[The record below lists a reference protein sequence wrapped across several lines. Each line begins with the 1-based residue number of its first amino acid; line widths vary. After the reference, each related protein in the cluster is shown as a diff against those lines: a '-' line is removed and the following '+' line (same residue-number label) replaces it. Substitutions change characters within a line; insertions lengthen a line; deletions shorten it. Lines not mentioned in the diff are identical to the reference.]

1 MHHGGIVPGGCAY
14 ALDVLCQ
21 NTSFTAQLR
30 TERGGLRAP
39 RGKRGSEGRSRRGA
53 QISAQ
58 GFHTQV
64 RCTTGGKGNQ
74 PITSCVSNGAG
85 RGIRV
90 LDGAATSCEAV
101 AGLQDGPPC
110 LSPGACRNGKTSG
123 EVAQAG
129 CLACTHRRPGRRPR
143 PPRGG
148 RDCRIA
154 REGMGLVFLCF
165 SQAPKKSIS
174 TRRWIPTRC
183 ERVWY
188 SKQGTKKL
196 NA

>member
-39 RGKRGSEGRSRRGA
+39 RGKRGSQGRSRRGA

-74 PITSCVSNGAG
+74 PIISCVSNGAG

-123 EVAQAG
+123 GHGTGWVPGLHAQASR
-129 CLACTHRRPGRRPR
+129 A
-143 PPRGG
+143 PPPPAARGE
-148 RDCRIA
+148 RLQDCK
-154 REGMGLVFLCF
+154 GGDGSCVFVFF
-165 SQAPKKSIS
+165 SGSQKIS

>member
-39 RGKRGSEGRSRRGA
+39 RGKRGSQGRSRRGA

-74 PITSCVSNGAG
+74 PIISCVSNGAG

-101 AGLQDGPPC
+101 AGLGY
-110 LSPGACRNGKTSG
+110 
-123 EVAQAG
+123 
-129 CLACTHRRPGRRPR
+129 
-143 PPRGG
+143 
-148 RDCRIA
+148 
-154 REGMGLVFLCF
+154 
-165 SQAPKKSIS
+165 
-174 TRRWIPTRC
+174 PTQ
-183 ERVWY
+183 
-188 SKQGTKKL
+188 SD
-196 NA
+196 

>member
-39 RGKRGSEGRSRRGA
+39 RGKRGSQGRSRRGA

-58 GFHTQV
+58 GFHAQV

-74 PITSCVSNGAG
+74 PIISCVSNGAG

-101 AGLQDGPPC
+101 AGMLEDAPC
-110 LSPGACRNGKTSG
+110 LSPGACQNGKTSG
-123 EVAQAG
+123 EHGTECMSGLHAQDAR
-129 CLACTHRRPGRRPR
+129 T
-143 PPRGG
+143 PPPP
-148 RDCRIA
+148 A
-154 REGMGLVFLCF
+154 
-165 SQAPKKSIS
+165 A
-174 TRRWIPTRC
+174 RC
-183 ERVWY
+183 ERRED
-188 SKQGTKKL
+188 SKGWDGSCVFGFSGCQKII
-196 NA
+196 